1 MLRPLSKISFCTEEI
16 HLMLRRAVK
25 LENDDESEF
34 KIDETDG
41 YLDENDDHNDSAG
54 QIRRL
59 WQPIKA
65 FLLAPLAGQCRH
77 LEDHHD
83 HLWRHDSHY
92 DLLLNIE
99 NCQPVLRI
107 LLSGQWCHD
116 RLEDHDESLMNH
128 WWSSQSTMATIT
140 MIMII
145 AIVPITSIAISIIII
160 IAIMMGVKGVE
171 QLPLIAS
178 IGLSHHAL
186 QQKAFV
192 GRGWVVMMVKRGW

>member
-1 MLRPLSKISFCTEEI
+1 MDKCWSEI
-16 HLMLRRAVK
+16 DDDDDDAD
-25 LENDDESEF
+25 ENDG
-34 KIDETDG
+34 KIDDDDDDDA
-41 YLDENDDHNDSAG
+41 DENDDHNDSAG

-116 RLEDHDESLMNH
+116 RLEDHDDHLNQR
-128 WWSSQSTMATIT
+128 WQ
-140 MIMII
+140 
-145 AIVPITSIAISIIII
+145 
-160 IAIMMGVKGVE
+160 
-171 QLPLIAS
+171 
-178 IGLSHHAL
+178 
-186 QQKAFV
+186 
-192 GRGWVVMMVKRGW
+192 R